1 MLTTLIIDDEAPARS
16 RLRRLLTA
24 HSDLEI
30 AGEAA
35 DGLQALQ
42 KIQQLRPCLI
52 FLDVQMPGLNGFQV
66 LESLPADFQP
76 PLVVFTTAFD
86 RYALAAFD
94 VNAVGYLLKPINR
107 DRLASALNRARKLM
121 LSESLASEER
131 DRARRMAASMT
142 PALQHLIGRRRDR
155 FILLRLDQVSLIFVE
170 DGLVKVKTE
179 TETFWTDYKM
189 NDLEARL
196 PSPPFFTA
204 RRSTIVNMQYVKEIA
219 ALPRSTFQLILRDSA
234 SSTKVLVSERQ
245 SKLLRELLH
254 N

>member
-1 MLTTLIIDDEAPARS
+1 
-16 RLRRLLTA
+16 LRRLLTA

-30 AGEAA
+30 TGEAA

-76 PLVVFTTAFD
+76 PLVIFTTAFD
-86 RYALAAFD
+86 QYALAAFD

-107 DRLASALNRARKLM
+107 DRLAGALNRARKLM
-121 LSESLASEER
+121 LSESLAGEER

-155 FILLRLDQVSLIFVE
+155 FILLRLDQVFLIFVE
-170 DGLVKVKTE
+170 DGLVKIKTE

-196 PSPPFFTA
+196 PSPPFFRA

-219 ALPRSTFQLILRDSA
+219 SLPKSTFQLILRDSA